1 MITDKDI
8 SLLLDIH
15 KGSIKIGTEFNNE
28 NFVFGSF
35 SYFVQKNLLDKLDN
49 SMFDHRFK
57 QLIDLLKDYKSMFK
71 GEYSLESIEPTSKFY
86 MAQSHLDKTIHLIN
100 NQELIDS
107 TIIYFSEWEDFSNL
121 LNVDIANE
129 KIKFYEYLKELE
141 SYLLPVEFVDEVL
154 NIRKM
159 IIQLNNTDDTW
170 EAIGANLAITPEFY
184 KIKHRQLYDFINDP
198 STFSNKNDLSDIKN
212 LIDKD
217 KIIETIKNIYTVF
230 YNIECKINIE
240 HPNVLESKADEYA
253 KIINNN
259 QSSVNEFMVNKF
271 LDTNS
276 NNFIE
281 LSKTNKYSKFVYF
294 EQGNS
299 ISVQTRDKE
308 VFKIGN
314 SHDASLLIVDIFKYE
329 LANILRKK
337 PTVAKMFLNI
347 LSSDP
352 SQITGA
358 IIAANTYLNNE
369 NILKSNNFEITESNN
384 SSFEELDDSMN
395 NCIKTHKS
403 KQYAHSIASNKYL
416 HLYNS
421 ASYHVIKQI
430 EELGIDV
437 KFLQDSI
444 GKKIAGFKDSNSFN
458 EALTRM
464 YNSYSDFSMENML
477 IKSSSNNVE
486 IISNEDNILIL
497 KIENFDQSKRLGSSS
512 WCISRDDY
520 YFNSYTKDGNQQYFI
535 FNFNKTSSDHESMI
549 GLTLLKDGK
558 YSTSHLK
565 NDSHY
570 SVNPFLEDIQLKIIS
585 NKPEL
590 FPNLDAD
597 LRTKL
602 ESILKTK
609 NISNGPKI

>member
-28 NFVFGSF
+28 NFLFGSF
-35 SYFVQKNLLDKLDN
+35 SYFIQKNLLDKLDN
-49 SMFDHRFK
+49 SMFEHRFK
-57 QLIDLLKDYKSMFK
+57 QLTDLLKDYKSMFK
-71 GEYSLESIEPTSKFY
+71 VEYSLESIDPTSKFY

-107 TIIYFSEWEDFSNL
+107 TILYFSEWEDFSNL
-121 LNVDIANE
+121 LNVDITNE
-129 KIKFYEYLKELE
+129 KINFYEYLKELE

-170 EAIGANLAITPEFY
+170 EAIGGNLAITPEFY

-217 KIIETIKNIYTVF
+217 KILENINNIYTVF

-240 HPNVLESKADEYA
+240 HPNVLETKADEYS

-259 QSSVNEFMVNKF
+259 QSSVNEFIVNKF

-308 VFKIGN
+308 VFKIRN

-369 NILKSNNFEITESNN
+369 NILKSNNFEFTESNN

-395 NCIKTHKS
+395 HCIKTHKS

-430 EELGIDV
+430 EDLGIDV

-464 YNSYSDFSMENML
+464 YNSYSDFSLENML
-477 IKSSSNNVE
+477 IKSSSNNIE

-535 FNFNKTSSDHESMI
+535 FNFNKTSSDNESMI

-570 SVNPFLEDIQLKIIS
+570 SLNPFLEDIQLKIVS

>member
-28 NFVFGSF
+28 NFLFGSF
-35 SYFVQKNLLDKLDN
+35 SYFIQKNLLDKLDT
-49 SMFDHRFK
+49 SMFEHRFK
-57 QLIDLLKDYKSMFK
+57 QLTDLLKDYKSMFK
-71 GEYSLESIEPTSKFY
+71 VEYSLESIDPTSKFY

-107 TIIYFSEWEDFSNL
+107 TILYFSEWEDFSNL
-121 LNVDIANE
+121 LNVDITNE
-129 KIKFYEYLKELE
+129 KINFYEYLKELE

-170 EAIGANLAITPEFY
+170 EAIGGNLAITPEFY

-217 KIIETIKNIYTVF
+217 KILENINNIYTVF

-240 HPNVLESKADEYA
+240 HPNVLETKADEYS

-259 QSSVNEFMVNKF
+259 QSSVNEFIVNKF

-308 VFKIGN
+308 VFKIRN

-430 EELGIDV
+430 EDLGIDV

-464 YNSYSDFSMENML
+464 YNSYSDFSLENML
-477 IKSSSNNVE
+477 IKSSSNNIE

-535 FNFNKTSSDHESMI
+535 FNFNKTSSDNESMI

-570 SVNPFLEDIQLKIIS
+570 SLNPFLEDIQLKIVS